1 MTRRTFPSRAAS
13 HGTALGF
20 LHRTDRPPA
29 HTALPRRTA
38 GDPVQQ
44 VTDAFGAVAT
54 RLLGPAPAVLT

>member
-1 MTRRTFPSRAAS
+1 MTRRTFPGHAAS

-44 VTDAFGAVAT
+44 V
-54 RLLGPAPAVLT
+54 LT